1 LNPVV
6 YTAGDIQAQANTIKD
21 DEERRMAELAFMF

>member
-1 LNPVV
+1 VNPV
-6 YTAGDIQAQANTIKD
+6 YYSGGDISAQANAIKN